1 RYVLAGRVGTR
12 PVVIAALSWMAPLLA
27 APPLFTRDVYSYLG
41 QGAQLLHGLDPYA
54 YGPSALQTLPTVVEN
69 VHPLWQTTPAPYGPL
84 FLWVSK
90 SIVGITGD
98 NVIAGVIVTRLVLL
112 AGLAAVLWALP
123 RLVRRLG
130 GNLPVTMWLAVA
142 SPMMVIHL
150 VGGPHND
157 LLMLGFLTV
166 GVLAALERK
175 HAVAIVLVTIG
186 MLIKPTAAIALP
198 FLVWIWANHLPA
210 DKNLFRRFL
219 TAVTPSVGI
228 FGAVFVL
235 GTWASLGSF
244 NLGWFAGLSAPQ
256 IIVNWLNFPS
266 GVGEAVHTLVKTVVD
281 VPPAPFIDVARGL
294 GWLVLA
300 AIVVRQWWLARNG
313 TENTTIFR
321 MGIALLTVAIFAPP
335 TLPWYLT
342 WGFVILSLFRW
353 KREHLAAVV
362 GISVFLVLVYYPTGE
377 QSLYHWLFILGV
389 VAASVYASASL
400 PQPDPPGLVA
410 AWRKPDVRAPEPPLN
425 PPTSHATR

>member
-1 RYVLAGRVGTR
+1 
-12 PVVIAALSWMAPLLA
+12 
-27 APPLFTRDVYSYLG
+27 
-41 QGAQLLHGLDPYA
+41 
-54 YGPSALQTLPTVVEN
+54 
-69 VHPLWQTTPAPYGPL
+69 
-84 FLWVSK
+84 
-90 SIVGITGD
+90 
-98 NVIAGVIVTRLVLL
+98 
-112 AGLAAVLWALP
+112 
-123 RLVRRLG
+123 
-130 GNLPVTMWLAVA
+130 
-142 SPMMVIHL
+142 MMVIHL

-400 PQPDPPGLVA
+400 LKPDPLGLVA
-410 AWRKPDVRAPEPPLN
+410 AWRKPDVRDPELPLN
-425 PPTSHATR
+425 SPTSHATR